1 MKRILA
7 LFAAAALVG
16 CSQPAEQAPESAGA
30 SPPPAAEPAPVTAP
44 AGAYTLDKGHTS
56 VTFKVDHMGVSNY
69 TARFTEI
76 DAQMQFDPEN
86 PERTSVT
93 ATLDPA
99 SIETDYP
106 DPKTDFDALLRGQ
119 DFLAADQF
127 PPMTFR
133 STKVER
139 TGPRTARVT
148 GDLTFRGVTRPVVLE
163 TTFNGG
169 YPAGGVDP
177 TGARIGFS
185 AKGALKRSEF
195 GMKTGLPAPGS
206 KMGVGDLVEV
216 IIEAEFTQPAPA
228 AAAPAAS

>member
-1 MKRILA
+1 MRRTLA

-16 CSQPAEQAPESAGA
+16 CGQPAEQAPKSTEAPSA
-30 SPPPAAEPAPVTAP
+30 PAAEPAPVTAP

-56 VTFKVDHMGVSNY
+56 VTFKVNHMGVSNY
-69 TARFTEI
+69 TARFTDI

-93 ATLDPA
+93 ATIDPA

-106 DPKTDFDALLRGQ
+106 DPKTDFDALLRGK

-148 GDLTFRGVTRPVVLE
+148 GDLSFRGVTRPVVLE

-169 YPAGGVDP
+169 YPAGGMDP

-185 AKGALKRSEF
+185 AKGALKRSDF

-206 KMGVGDLVEV
+206 QMGVGDLVEV
-216 IIEAEFTQPAPA
+216 IIEAEFIQPAPA
-228 AAAPAAS
+228 APAPAAS